1 MNIPWNLIAK
11 SAPSIIGLAI
21 DAVERVK
28 KPGADKE
35 AEVLTTVKK
44 SLPVFE
50 TASGVDVND
59 AAFDELLASYIRS
72 RVALQNFIT
81 KKTEGVVLPDQP

>member
-1 MNIPWNLIAK
+1 MGIPWNLIAK

-21 DAVERVK
+21 DAAERFK

-35 AEVLTTVKK
+35 AEVLTTVKQ

-50 TASGVDVND
+50 GASGVDVND
-59 AAFDELLASYIRS
+59 AAFEELLASYIRS

-81 KKTEGVVLPDQP
+81 KKTEPAPEP